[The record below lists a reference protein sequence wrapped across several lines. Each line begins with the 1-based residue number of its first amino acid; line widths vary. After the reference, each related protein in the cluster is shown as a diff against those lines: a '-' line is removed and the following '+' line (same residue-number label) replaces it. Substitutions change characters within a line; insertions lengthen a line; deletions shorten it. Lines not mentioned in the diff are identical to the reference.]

1 VTHPP
6 TETLVT
12 AVEPIVEVSASS
24 AVTGPERDEL
34 PRELDEAN
42 VQIEFKKR
50 ALRLLSIPKREARA
64 VKANRRSSR

>member
-12 AVEPIVEVSASS
+12 AVEPIIEVSPSS
-24 AVTGPERDEL
+24 AVTGPDRDEL

-42 VQIEFKKR
+42 IQIEFKKR
-50 ALRLLSIPKREARA
+50 ALRLLLIPNREARE
-64 VKANRRSSR
+64 V